1 MVNVKVENFTTYAY
15 AEFKLSPNLNMI
27 IGPNGTGKSTLV
39 AAICLGLGG
48 KIDLIRR
55 KTMKSMIK
63 TGCHESTIKIELR
76 NFDSKPNIIIQRK
89 FTEKSSTWSINDR
102 ISDEKTVKSIVKKFN
117 IQLDN
122 LCHFLP
128 QERVAEFATLSPE
141 KLLLE
146 TERTLGNGSLLTD
159 HESLMAM
166 DSERELLV
174 TEIDRINSRLL
185 KLKEESTALEEE
197 VKKFKDYEDKTKDIE
212 YHKMLV
218 PYGQFQDMKNLRK
231 KLKEQRDAAKKQID
245 EFEDKVRP
253 LHIELAASTSQF
265 DQQVEVI
272 EEAKSQCDDLAS
284 EFKEHLKLIEET
296 NELIHDL
303 EKRITKT
310 KQRSLDSRA
319 TIEADE
325 QELKELEDKLST
337 IPDTDPDYA
346 NELNERRTANHDKT
360 VDEER
365 ELRDFER
372 NMSNQRRLL
381 DVVVNQKKSLEQRL
395 LSNDKLEVLQSN
407 LARYR
412 RDAMEKAYRAHVH
425 LRGKPEMKSLY
436 DEAPVVSCGVTDK
449 RFAKYVEKVIDNNTL
464 FSIFC
469 PDRSSFDKIS
479 DEVKQFRISLRYTSE
494 RPRQPPVPK
503 AQLSEYGFESYLSDF
518 ITGPQT
524 VINCLN
530 LQNYLNLIP
539 VSSRPLSNTQF
550 EKLLKPGLNGRIPF
564 MKFIA
569 EDTLFTISR
578 SKYGQKQY
586 IYQTEGINE
595 AQLFGH
601 SGLNQ
606 QAKDSINQQIHEL
619 DGQLK
624 EQLAEFRRKQ
634 QQFADKK
641 KGIDDLRNEFK
652 EMDREFQQIKESKK
666 NKVKLEE
673 VIKSKQLKIQRSKE
687 FSMKNQVDKIR
698 SSQRKLAK
706 LFMDNGKH
714 TQKAS
719 EITSKM
725 VLASI
730 EYKRVQFL
738 GLEYKNRIEGINQ
751 VIRELDE
758 YKSKLET
765 VYTEAA
771 QKYSESKNNEA
782 HKQIKEQSQQY
793 SPEDRQ
799 ILADLAAD
807 YLNKNVLTEFHIRS
821 KIQLLEDERSVMSVA
836 DRTSIESLRKK
847 LEEINSSERNLPRL
861 EQRKSDFDKRIA
873 AVQQNWET
881 KLFKA
886 VNKISK
892 SFQKRF
898 TTVASDGQVEL
909 VKDERFKNWRLQILV
924 KFRENS
930 DLKILDH
937 QSQSGG
943 ERAVSTIFF
952 IMSLQG
958 LTDAP
963 FRVVDEI
970 NQGMDPKNEK
980 MAHRYLVHTACKN
993 NNSQYFL
1000 VTPKLLTGLYYHPNM
1015 AIHCIYTGL
1024 YVDSV
1029 DKDSTEI
1036 DYLDMKRTP
1045 LIAGQWMNLW
1055 LCTYIYLQHNYKLL
1069 IAACNLFWYSCSPNR
1084 LIKMGMVTPETP
1096 PDNANLTAWK
1106 TSFFLRSG
1114 NLAKIT
1120 SILSLKAEPSNSA
1133 RALRISLVWDESL
1146 VLSKTEW
1153 SMVLKM

>member
-1 MVNVKVENFTTYAY
+1 MVGDFRQYINGSSLPSKRRRLSTITAKPQSNSYDYDPSLFKPGYMVNVKVENFTTYAY

-63 TGCHESTIKIELR
+63 TGCHESSIKIELK
-76 NFDSKPNIIIQRK
+76 NFDNKPNIVVQRK
-89 FTEKSSTWSINDR
+89 FTEKSSSWYINDR
-102 ISDEKTVKSIVKKFN
+102 ISDEKTVKSVVKKFN

-146 TERTLGNGSLLTD
+146 TERTLGNGSLLAD

-166 DSERELLV
+166 DSEREQLA
-174 TEIDRINSRLL
+174 TEIDRINTRLL

-197 VKKFKDYEDKTKDIE
+197 VKKFKDYEDKSKDIN

-218 PYGQFQDMKNLRK
+218 PYGQFQDLKNQRK

-253 LHIELAASTSQF
+253 LQQELAASTVSF
-265 DQQVEVI
+265 DQQIEVI
-272 EEAKSQCDDLAS
+272 EEVKRRSNELSAQ
-284 EFKEHLKLIEET
+284 FKEQLKLIEET
-296 NELIHDL
+296 NEVVNDL
-303 EKRITKT
+303 EKRITKA
-310 KQRSLDSRA
+310 KQRSLDSKA
-319 TIEADE
+319 TIEVDE
-325 QELKELEDKLST
+325 AELKELELKLGT
-337 IPDTDPDYA
+337 IPETDADYV
-346 NELNERRTANHDKT
+346 NELTENRTANHDKR

-365 ELRDFER
+365 VLRDFER
-372 NMSNQRRLL
+372 SLSNQKRLL
-381 DVVVNQKKSLEQRL
+381 DSSVNQKKALEHRL
-395 LSNDKLEVLQSN
+395 LSNDKLEVLQTN
-407 LARYR
+407 QTRYR
-412 RDAMEKAYRAHVH
+412 KDAMEKAYNAHVH
-425 LRGKPEMKSLY
+425 LRNKPEFSSLY

-449 RFAKYVEKVIDNNTL
+449 RYAKYVEKVIDNNTL
-464 FSIFC
+464 FSIIC
-469 PDRSSFDKIS
+469 PDRSSFDRIS
-479 DEVKQFRISLRYTSE
+479 QEVKHFRISLRYTSE
-494 RPRQPPVPK
+494 RPRQPPVPR
-503 AQLSEYGFESYLSDF
+503 AQLSEYGFENYLSDYL
-518 ITGPQT
+518 TGPQT
-524 VINCLN
+524 VLNCLN
-530 LQNYLNLIP
+530 LQNYLNMIP
-539 VSSRPLSNTQF
+539 VSSKPVTDSQLS
-550 EKLLKPGLNGRIPF
+550 KLLNPGPNVKIPF
-564 MKFIA
+564 MKFIF
-569 EDTLFTISR
+569 EDTLFTVSR
-578 SKYGQKQY
+578 SRYGQRQY

-601 SGLNQ
+601 SGLDQ
-606 QAKDSINQQIHEL
+606 QTKDSISQQIREL
-619 DGQLK
+619 EGRVK
-624 EQLAEFRRKQ
+624 EQLSEFRNQ
-634 QQFADKK
+634 QQHYAAKK
-641 KGIDDLRNEFK
+641 KNIEDLKAEFK
-652 EMDREFQQIKESKK
+652 ELDRKFLQVKESRK

-673 VIKSKQLKIQRSKE
+673 MIKSKQLKIQRSKE
-687 FSMKNQVDKIR
+687 MSIKNQIDKIR
-698 SSQRKLAK
+698 SSERKLSK
-706 LFMDNGKH
+706 LFIDNSQH
-714 TQKAS
+714 IQKAS
-719 EITSKM
+719 EIISEMTN
-725 VLASI
+725 VSI
-730 EYKRVQFL
+730 EYKHQQFL
-738 GLEYKNRIEGINQ
+738 GLQYKNRIEGIKQIIN
-751 VIRELDE
+751 ELAE
-758 YKSKLET
+758 YKSKLGT
-765 VYTEAA
+765 IYSEAA
-771 QKYSESKNNEA
+771 QKYSDSKNNEA
-782 HKQIKEQSQQY
+782 HKQIKEQSQHY
-793 SPEDRQ
+793 SAEDRQ

-807 YLNKNVLTEFHIRS
+807 YLNRNVLSEFHIRS

-836 DRTSIESLRKK
+836 DQTSIDSLKK
-847 LEEINSSERNLPRL
+847 KMDEISSSERNLPRL
-861 EQRKSDFDKRIA
+861 EQRKLDFDKRISV
-873 AVQQNWET
+873 VQQRWES

-909 VKDERFKNWRLQILV
+909 VKDERFKNWKLQILV

-980 MAHRYLVHTACKN
+980 MAHRYLVHTSCKN

-1024 YVDSV
+1024 YVDPV
-1029 DKDSTEI
+1029 EKDSTDV

-1045 LIAGQWMNLW
+1045 LIAGQ
-1055 LCTYIYLQHNYKLL
+1055 
-1069 IAACNLFWYSCSPNR
+1069 
-1084 LIKMGMVTPETP
+1084 
-1096 PDNANLTAWK
+1096 
-1106 TSFFLRSG
+1106 
-1114 NLAKIT
+1114 
-1120 SILSLKAEPSNSA
+1120 
-1133 RALRISLVWDESL
+1133 
-1146 VLSKTEW
+1146 
-1153 SMVLKM
+1153 